1 MKKEI
6 SYNFMQRPKED
17 LRNPDI
23 LIEIIEDLEEQIKR
37 LNKE

>member
-17 LRNPDI
+17 LRNPDV
-23 LIEIIEDLEEQIKR
+23 LIEI
-37 LNKE
+37 KESEVK